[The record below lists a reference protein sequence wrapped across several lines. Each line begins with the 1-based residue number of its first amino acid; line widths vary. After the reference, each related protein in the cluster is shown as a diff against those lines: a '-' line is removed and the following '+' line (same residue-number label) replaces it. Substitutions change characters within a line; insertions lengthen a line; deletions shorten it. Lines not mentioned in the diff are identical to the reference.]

1 MLLLLCGNYKTG
13 KTVSASTFPKPMLWE
28 DWDCGFSSVEN
39 TLGKDEKLL
48 IADCK
53 DITVIPFYRQKVY
66 DLQFT
71 TDIGTK
77 SAPAHTLEAPV
88 FIKRHNDIINQLSK
102 DGCYNPT
109 DLSFLSEEQQERVK
123 NLDPTKREPYRTLVI
138 DSLTTMFR
146 VWKEMILRM
155 NNISTLRIPDYG
167 TLETILLGQ
176 FIPSLKS
183 LAMSGKVE
191 NIILIDHIDMDKDE
205 LSGMIMEFPIGP
217 SRNMGKVFGLQFD
230 EIWKQSIEGSDYV
243 WRTKRS
249 GLFQAGSR
257 LDLPEVIKPATYQ
270 QLEQVLK
277 GRVKL

>member
-1 MLLLLCGNYKTG
+1 MLILLCGNYKTG
-13 KTVSASTFPKPMLWE
+13 KTVSAATFPKPMLWE
-28 DWDCGFSSVEN
+28 DWDCGFNSVKN
-39 TLGKDEKLL
+39 THGKDGKLL
-48 IADCK
+48 VADCK
-53 DITVIPFYRQKVY
+53 DITVIPFYRQQVY

-71 TDIGTK
+71 TDIGAK

-88 FIKRHNDIINQLSK
+88 FIKQHNTIMQQLSK
-102 DGCYNPT
+102 DGIYKDKT
-109 DLSFLSEEQQERVK
+109 YK
-123 NLDPTKREPYRTLVI
+123 TLVI

-183 LAMSGKVE
+183 LSISGKLE

-205 LSGMIMEFPIGP
+205 LSGMLIEFPIGP
-217 SRNMGKVFGLQFD
+217 SRNMGKILGLQFD
-230 EIWKQSIEGSDYV
+230 EIWRQSVEGSDYV

-257 LDLPEVIKPATYQ
+257 LDLPEIIKPATYQ
-270 QLEQVLK
+270 QLEQILK
-277 GRVKL
+277 ERVKP

>member
-1 MLLLLCGNYKTG
+1 MLVLLCGNYKSG
-13 KTVSASTFPKPMLWE
+13 KTVSAATFPKPMLYL
-28 DWDCGFSSVEN
+28 DWDNGFSSVEN
-39 TLGKDEKLL
+39 TRDKTGKLFVPDYKN
-48 IADCK
+48 
-53 DITVIPFYRQKVY
+53 ITVIPFYRSQVY

-71 TDIGTK
+71 TDIGAK

-88 FIKRHNDIINQLSK
+88 FLKQYNTIMQQLSK
-102 DGCYNPT
+102 DGVY
-109 DLSFLSEEQQERVK
+109 EGVQYK
-123 NLDPTKREPYRTLVI
+123 TLVI

-217 SRNMGKVFGLQFD
+217 SRNMGKILGLQFD
-230 EIWKQSIEGSDYV
+230 EIWRQSVEGSDYV

-257 LDLPEVIKPATYQ
+257 LDLPEIIKPATYQ
-270 QLEQVLK
+270 QLEQILK
-277 GRVKL
+277 ERVKP